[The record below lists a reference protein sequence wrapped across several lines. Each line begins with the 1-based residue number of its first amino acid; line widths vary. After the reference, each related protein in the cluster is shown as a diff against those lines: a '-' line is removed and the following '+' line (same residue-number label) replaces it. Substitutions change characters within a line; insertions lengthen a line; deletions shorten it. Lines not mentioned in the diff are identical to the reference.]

1 MMSGFMVG
9 VNEVCADEYE
19 VIDVLEAEISFEPNG
34 DGSWTVTTNQ

>member
-9 VNEVCADEYE
+9 VNHVCDEEYA